1 MIETLRIRNLAIAED
16 VRVDLAPGLNVIT
29 GETGAGKSLLVAALK
44 LVLGE
49 RADKTLVRSGEKQC
63 DVEAEFCVGER
74 SDIHGL
80 LDETGLPPCEDGRLV
95 VRRVVS
101 STGAGRVFIND
112 AAATLQ
118 ALARIGDLL
127 VDLHGPH
134 EHQSLLNASFQL
146 SLLDA
151 FGRTEAERGAYG
163 GLYREMRDAER
174 ERDELLRDDAGH
186 ILQQIDMLS
195 FQCREIDDASL
206 TPGDDEELDAELTRA
221 ANATRIIELAGAAR
235 NALTEDDASAF
246 QALAAAQRA
255 LGELVAI
262 YGAEAEAWL
271 AEARALAVQTQSLSD
286 AAAAAADRT
295 ESDPA
300 RLQALENRM
309 AAVHRLKKKYGAR
322 VADVLAYRANAGERL
337 AALASRGERLAGMER
352 RLAELRGKREE
363 AGRVLSRVRRRA
375 GDKLAKAV
383 TKELTDLGFPHGA
396 FRVGLESVEPRG
408 DGVDAVD
415 FGFAPN
421 AGEPM
426 RPLKAIASSGE
437 ISRVMLAIKT
447 VLAGQDRIPVLVFDE
462 VDANVGGEMG
472 AAIGRKLGR
481 VAENRQVL
489 CITHLPQVAV
499 RGDTHFVAA
508 KSVRDGRTFAVIERV
523 AEGARADEVARMLA
537 GRDAGDLAKK
547 HAREMLKRP

>member
-63 DVEAEFCVGER
+63 DVEAEFRVGER

-363 AGRVLSRVRRRA
+363 AGRVLSCVRRRA

>member
-1 MIETLRIRNLAIAED
+1 
-16 VRVDLAPGLNVIT
+16 
-29 GETGAGKSLLVAALK
+29 
-44 LVLGE
+44 
-49 RADKTLVRSGEKQC
+49 
-63 DVEAEFCVGER
+63 
-74 SDIHGL
+74 
-80 LDETGLPPCEDGRLV
+80 

-363 AGRVLSRVRRRA
+363 AGRVLSCVRRRA

-396 FRVGLESVEPRG
+396 FRVGLESIEPRG